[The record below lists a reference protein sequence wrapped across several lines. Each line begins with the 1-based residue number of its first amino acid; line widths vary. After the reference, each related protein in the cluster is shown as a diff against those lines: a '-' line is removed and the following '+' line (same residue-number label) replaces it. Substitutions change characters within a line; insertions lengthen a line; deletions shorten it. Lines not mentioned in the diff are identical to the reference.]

1 MFFLDY
7 RNRLHRILVHILFW
21 FAYLSFFTFLN
32 WINTSPPYY
41 LTWFRSLIFLPIDIL
56 ATYITIYLLLPRL
69 FLKKKYLLFALS
81 FSFLGVVV
89 IFLNQ
94 IVNYYIFIPHVL
106 GKTPLH
112 SFFQFSLWYHL
123 VSTYAV
129 VIFAASISISKMWLK
144 EQQSIARLKA
154 ERAESEL
161 AMLKYQMN
169 PHFIYNTLNNIDTLI
184 QTNPDKASQSLIR
197 LSEIMRYVTYDSD
210 KALVTI
216 QEEINY
222 LKSFIELQKL
232 RFGRDLIHFDVS
244 IDQPGRTIAPMLFIP
259 LVENA
264 IKHGDKTNGIPA
276 INIMLI
282 VNESV
287 LFSVTNFIQR
297 ETVSKDKVG
306 GIGLK
311 NLRRRLEL
319 IYPDNYSLTCDHT
332 GGKTF
337 TAKLWIK

>member
-1 MFFLDY
+1 MIFLDY
-7 RNRLHRILVHILFW
+7 RSRLERILAHILFW
-21 FAYLSFFTFLN
+21 FVYLSFFTFLN

-69 FLKKKYLLFALS
+69 FLRKRYLLFALF
-81 FSFLGVVV
+81 FSLLGVVV

-94 IVNYYIFIPHVL
+94 IVSYYIYIPHVL
-106 GKTPLH
+106 GKTPIY
-112 SFFQFSLWYHL
+112 SFFHFSLWYHL

-144 EQQSIARLKA
+144 EQQSIAKLKA

-184 QTNPDKASQSLIR
+184 HTNPDKASQSLIR
-197 LSEIMRYVTYDSD
+197 LSEIMRYITYDSD
-210 KALVTI
+210 KSLVTV

-222 LKSFIELQKL
+222 LKSFIALQQL
-232 RFGRDLIHFDVS
+232 RFGSDLIHFDVS
-244 IDQPGRTIAPMLFIP
+244 VEQPGRTIAPMLFIP

-264 IKHGDKTNGIPA
+264 IKHGDKTNEIPA
-276 INIMLI
+276 ITIML
-282 VNESV
+282 VVKESV
-287 LFSVTNFIQR
+287 LFTVTNFIQR
-297 ETVSKDKVG
+297 GAVSKDKVG

-319 IYPDNYSLTCDHT
+319 IYPGNYSLTCDHAN
-332 GGKTF
+332 GKTF